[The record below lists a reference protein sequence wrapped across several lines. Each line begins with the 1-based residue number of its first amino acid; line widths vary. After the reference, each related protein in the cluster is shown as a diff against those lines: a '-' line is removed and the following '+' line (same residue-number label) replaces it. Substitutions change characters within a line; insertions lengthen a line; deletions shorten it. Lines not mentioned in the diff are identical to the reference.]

1 MKEDATLHFGS
12 TQQLKKVETITKV
25 GDSSNFPS
33 IELLR
38 HQLEEKDQLIA
49 SLRKSIEVCV
59 LEKIK
64 EFNLE
69 YCINESSKL
78 EISKYCL

>member
-12 TQQLKKVETITKV
+12 IQQLKKVETITKS
-25 GDSSNFPS
+25 GDSSNLPS

-59 LEKIK
+59 LEKIN
-64 EFNLE
+64 EYDLNL
-69 YCINESSKL
+69 CTNESIQFQ
-78 EISKYCL
+78 ISK